1 MYLRPQKH
9 CRLAQFPL
17 SLCSPPADHP
27 KSDARALAEPHERT
41 VPEKD
46 QHKPPQ
52 QTYEWT
58 SRAHTHAVYQH
69 SIAGTLVALRAEN
82 LKCVFAA
89 TSNPPSHKHARSCFL
104 RWGLVCTALQRRWT
118 GWRGGRAHERKSALT
133 KCFRSRVGCA
143 HTQSCALH
151 SP

>member
-9 CRLAQFPL
+9 CAGWHSSLFRCARHRRTNQNPMRVHFP
-17 SLCSPPADHP
+17 SRTSARCPKKPSVSPPSKHTSGHP
-27 KSDARALAEPHERT
+27 
-41 VPEKD
+41 
-46 QHKPPQ
+46 
-52 QTYEWT
+52 
-58 SRAHTHAVYQH
+58 AHTHAVHQR